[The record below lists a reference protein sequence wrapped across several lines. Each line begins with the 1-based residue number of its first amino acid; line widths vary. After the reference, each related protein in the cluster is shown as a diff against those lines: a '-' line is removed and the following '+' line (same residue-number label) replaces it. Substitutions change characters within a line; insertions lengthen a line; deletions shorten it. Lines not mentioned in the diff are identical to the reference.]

1 MGLLDNVERGLER
14 AVNGVFAKTFRSRLQ
29 PLEIFSALKGE
40 LDANTRV
47 LSRDA
52 ILVPDRLT
60 VRVSRADFE
69 RLAPDGSALV
79 DQFVRDLRAYAHQQR
94 YQFPGPVTVTIVPDD
109 SLTVGMLEVDSRMS
123 AGDVTLVPALE
134 VQGRV
139 HPLRQGVTTIGR
151 SHDCDITIADSA
163 VSKRHASITRDGDN
177 VVLRDLGSTN
187 GTKVGVERITLLEL
201 TGPLDLVIGAT
212 PVRYLLA
219 PKAVG

>member
-1 MGLLDNVERGLER
+1 VGLLDNVERGLER

-151 SHDCDITIADSA
+151 SHDCDITIADSGCA
-163 VSKRHASITRDGDN
+163 ISAPRTARRSAASA
-177 VVLRDLGSTN
+177 S
-187 GTKVGVERITLLEL
+187 
-201 TGPLDLVIGAT
+201 PCSS
-212 PVRYLLA
+212 
-219 PKAVG
+219 